1 MYPLQQ
7 GREYSSLLHREKTMQ
22 QIASSVLSVPHAKDK
37 GSMETYLAMPQGS
50 GPFPGVVVI
59 HEIFGLNDNIR
70 QIAGEFAEQGYA
82 ALAVDL
88 FSNRNRALCMMQI
101 FYGMMF
107 RPLNNTMLAD
117 LNMAFHAL
125 KQIPGVDANRIGA
138 VGFCMGGAYA
148 LQMAVTAQG
157 MKAASVFYGANPK
170 PLDAVAQACP
180 VMGSYPDKDF
190 TTQAAR
196 DLEASLER
204 YNIPHD
210 IKIYENTQHSFYSQQ
225 RTPFEVEAS
234 RDAWQRMLKFFG
246 EHLR

>member
-1 MYPLQQ
+1 
-7 GREYSSLLHREKTMQ
+7 
-22 QIASSVLSVPHAKDK
+22 
-37 GSMETYLAMPQGS
+37 MPQIESSTVVVPRANNKGGMDTFLAKPEGA
-50 GPFPGVVVI
+50 GPFPGMIVI

-70 QIAGEFAEQGYA
+70 QISREFAGQGYA

-107 RPLNNTMLAD
+107 RPLNNSMLDD
-117 LNMAFHAL
+117 LNSAFDFL
-125 KQIPGVDANRIGA
+125 KQTPGVDANRIGA

-148 LQMAVTAQG
+148 LQMAITAKG
-157 MKAASVFYGANPK
+157 MKAASVYYGANPK

-196 DLEASLER
+196 DLEAKLEN
-204 YNIPHD
+204 YNVPHD

-234 RDAWQRMLKFFG
+234 KDAWQRMLKFFG
-246 EHLR
+246 EHIN

>member
-1 MYPLQQ
+1 MP
-7 GREYSSLLHREKTMQ
+7 
-22 QIASSVLSVPHAKDK
+22 QIESSVIAVPRANAKGVMD
-37 GSMETYLAMPQGS
+37 TFLAKPEGT
-50 GPFPGVVVI
+50 GPFPGMIVI

-70 QIAGEFAEQGYA
+70 QISREFAGQGYA

-88 FSNRNRALCMMQI
+88 FSNRSRALCMMQI

-107 RPLNNTMLAD
+107 RPLNNSMLDD
-117 LNMAFHAL
+117 LNSAFDVL
-125 KQIPGVDANRIGA
+125 KKTPGVDPNRIGV

-148 LQMAVTAQG
+148 LQMAISSKG

-196 DLEASLER
+196 DLEARLEK
-204 YNIPHD
+204 YEIPHD

-234 RDAWQRMLKFFG
+234 KDAWQRMLNFFG
-246 EHLR
+246 EHIH

>member
-1 MYPLQQ
+1 MSQIETLVAVIPRANAK
-7 GREYSSLLHREKTMQ
+7 GTMD
-22 QIASSVLSVPHAKDK
+22 SFFAKPR
-37 GSMETYLAMPQGS
+37 GA
-50 GPFPGVVVI
+50 GPFPGIIVI
-59 HEIFGLNDNIR
+59 HEIFGLNDNIC
-70 QIAGEFAEQGYA
+70 QICQEFAEQGYA
-82 ALAVDL
+82 ALGVDL

-107 RPLNNTMLAD
+107 RPLDNSMLAD
-117 LNMAFHAL
+117 LNSAFDSL
-125 KQIPGVDANRIGA
+125 KKMQGVEADRIGS

-148 LQMAVTAQG
+148 LQMAITAKG

-180 VMGSYPDKDF
+180 IMGSYPDKDF
-190 TTQAAR
+190 TTKAAHE
-196 DLEASLER
+196 LEASLVT

-234 RDAWQRMLKFFG
+234 KDAWLRMLNFFD
-246 EHLR
+246 EHLI

>member
-1 MYPLQQ
+1 MP
-7 GREYSSLLHREKTMQ
+7 
-22 QIASSVLSVPHAKDK
+22 QIESVVAVPRASHK
-37 GSMETYLAMPQGS
+37 GSMDTFLAKPEGT
-50 GPFPGVVVI
+50 GPFPGMIVI

-70 QIAGEFAEQGYA
+70 QISREFAEQGYA

-101 FYGMMF
+101 FYGIMF
-107 RPLNNTMLAD
+107 RPLNNSMLAD
-117 LNMAFHAL
+117 LNSAFDFL

-148 LQMAVTAQG
+148 LQMAITANG
-157 MKAASVFYGANPK
+157 IKAASVFYGANPK

-196 DLEASLER
+196 DLEAKLEN

-210 IKIYENTQHSFYSQQ
+210 VKIYENTQHSFYSQQ

-234 RDAWQRMLKFFG
+234 KDAWQRMLKFFD
-246 EHLR
+246 EHIH

>member
-1 MYPLQQ
+1 MLQI
-7 GREYSSLLHREKTMQ
+7 E
-22 QIASSVLSVPHAKDK
+22 SSVVVVSRANNK
-37 GSMETYLAMPQGS
+37 GSMDTFLAKPEGA
-50 GPFPGVVVI
+50 GPFPGMIVI

-70 QIAGEFAEQGYA
+70 QISREFAGQGYA

-107 RPLNNTMLAD
+107 RPLNNSMLDD
-117 LNMAFHAL
+117 LNSAFDFL
-125 KQIPGVDANRIGA
+125 KQTPGVDANRIGA

-148 LQMAVTAQG
+148 LQMAITAKG

-196 DLEASLER
+196 DLEAKLEN
-204 YNIPHD
+204 YNVPHD

-234 RDAWQRMLKFFG
+234 KDAWQRMLKFFG
-246 EHLR
+246 EHIN

>member
-1 MYPLQQ
+1 
-7 GREYSSLLHREKTMQ
+7 
-22 QIASSVLSVPHAKDK
+22 
-37 GSMETYLAMPQGS
+37 MPQIESSTVVVPRANNKGGMDTFLAKPEGA
-50 GPFPGVVVI
+50 GPFPGMIVI

-70 QIAGEFAEQGYA
+70 QISREFAGQGYA

-107 RPLNNTMLAD
+107 RPLNNSMLDD
-117 LNMAFHAL
+117 LNSAFDFL
-125 KQIPGVDANRIGA
+125 KQTPGVDANRIGA

-148 LQMAVTAQG
+148 LQMAITAKG

-196 DLEASLER
+196 DLEAKLEN
-204 YNIPHD
+204 YNVPHD

-225 RTPFEVEAS
+225 PTPFEVEAS
-234 RDAWQRMLKFFG
+234 KDAWQRMLKFFG
-246 EHLR
+246 EHIN

>member
-1 MYPLQQ
+1 
-7 GREYSSLLHREKTMQ
+7 
-22 QIASSVLSVPHAKDK
+22 
-37 GSMETYLAMPQGS
+37 MPQIESSTVVVPRANNKGGMDTFLAKPEGA
-50 GPFPGVVVI
+50 GPFPGMIVI

-70 QIAGEFAEQGYA
+70 QISREFAGQGYA

-107 RPLNNTMLAD
+107 RPLNNSMLDD
-117 LNMAFHAL
+117 LNSAFDFL
-125 KQIPGVDANRIGA
+125 KQTPGVDANRIGA

-148 LQMAVTAQG
+148 LQMAITAKG

-196 DLEASLER
+196 DLETKLEN
-204 YNIPHD
+204 YNVPHD

-234 RDAWQRMLKFFG
+234 KDAWQRMLKFFG
-246 EHLR
+246 EHIN

>member
-1 MYPLQQ
+1 MSKI
-7 GREYSSLLHREKTMQ
+7 ETS
-22 QIASSVLSVPHAKDK
+22 AASVPRANARGVMDSFFAKPD
-37 GSMETYLAMPQGS
+37 GA
-50 GPFPGVVVI
+50 GPFPGLIVI

-70 QIAGEFAEQGYA
+70 QISQQFAEQGYA
-82 ALAVDL
+82 VLAVDL
-88 FSNRNRALCMMQI
+88 FSNRNRAICMMQI

-107 RPLNNTMLAD
+107 KPLNNPMLAD
-117 LNMAFHAL
+117 LNSAFNFL
-125 KQIPGVDANRIGA
+125 KQMQGVDADRMGA

-148 LQMAVTAQG
+148 LQMAVTVNG

-170 PLDAVAQACP
+170 PLEAVALACP
-180 VMGSYPDKDF
+180 IVGSYPDKDF
-190 TTQAAR
+190 TTRAAR
-196 DLEASLER
+196 DLEASLVN

-246 EHLR
+246 EHLT

>member
-1 MYPLQQ
+1 MP
-7 GREYSSLLHREKTMQ
+7 
-22 QIASSVLSVPHAKDK
+22 QIESVVAVPRASHK
-37 GSMETYLAMPQGS
+37 GSMDTFLAKPEGS
-50 GPFPGVVVI
+50 GPFPGMIVI

-70 QIAGEFAEQGYA
+70 QISREFAEQGYA

-107 RPLNNTMLAD
+107 RPLNNSMLAD
-117 LNMAFHAL
+117 LNSAFDFL
-125 KQIPGVDANRIGA
+125 KQTPGVDANRIGV

-148 LQMAVTAQG
+148 LQMAITAQG
-157 MKAASVFYGANPK
+157 IKAASVFYGANPK

-196 DLEASLER
+196 DLEARLEN
-204 YNIPHD
+204 YNVPHD

-225 RTPFEVEAS
+225 RTLFEVEAS
-234 RDAWQRMLKFFG
+234 KDAWQRMLKFFD
-246 EHLR
+246 EHIH

>member
-1 MYPLQQ
+1 
-7 GREYSSLLHREKTMQ
+7 
-22 QIASSVLSVPHAKDK
+22 
-37 GSMETYLAMPQGS
+37 MPQIESSTVVVPRANNKGGMDTFLAKPEGA
-50 GPFPGVVVI
+50 GPFPGMIVI

-70 QIAGEFAEQGYA
+70 QISREFAGQGYA

-107 RPLNNTMLAD
+107 RPLNNSMLDD
-117 LNMAFHAL
+117 LNSAFDFL
-125 KQIPGVDANRIGA
+125 KQTPDVDANRIGA

-148 LQMAVTAQG
+148 LQMAITAKG

-196 DLEASLER
+196 DLEAKLEN
-204 YNIPHD
+204 YNVPHD

-234 RDAWQRMLKFFG
+234 KDAWQRMLKFFG
-246 EHLR
+246 EHIN

>member
-1 MYPLQQ
+1 
-7 GREYSSLLHREKTMQ
+7 
-22 QIASSVLSVPHAKDK
+22 
-37 GSMETYLAMPQGS
+37 MPQIESSTVVVPRANNKGGMDTFLAKPEGA
-50 GPFPGVVVI
+50 GPFPGMIVI

-70 QIAGEFAEQGYA
+70 QISREFAGQGYA

-107 RPLNNTMLAD
+107 RPLNNSMLDD
-117 LNMAFHAL
+117 LNSAFDFL
-125 KQIPGVDANRIGA
+125 KQTPGVDANRIGA

-148 LQMAVTAQG
+148 LQMAITAKG

-196 DLEASLER
+196 DLEAKLEN
-204 YNIPHD
+204 YNVPHD

-234 RDAWQRMLKFFG
+234 KDAWQRMLKFFG
-246 EHLR
+246 EHIN